1 MSETVT
7 PEQRAALEALGYS
20 DTWLTT
26 GILDPALLAEQHKRL
41 QAGGTRKLAKYRAQA
56 LAAWCGREGAIDEGQ
71 IEAYLA
77 LAAADPDAKLAQ
89 VAITEL
95 IQSPRLALEQLS
107 GLTSSDPK
115 LLRRH
120 EPLIRRVYLTRRL
133 EEGVTD
139 ELVQQVIELKD
150 ASVQTALIRDA
161 RLARK
166 HAELLAKQGAN
177 LTIREMAQAWFQDKK
192 AWK

>member
-7 PEQRAALEALGYS
+7 PEEREALETLEYGEA
-20 DTWLTT
+20 WLTT
-26 GILDPALLAEQHKRL
+26 GILDRKLLAEQYQRL

-56 LAAWCGREGAIDEGQ
+56 LAAWCAREGAIDEAQ

-77 LAAADPDAKLAQ
+77 LAATQGDAKLTQ
-89 VAITEL
+89 SAIAEL
-95 IQSPRLALEQLS
+95 IQSPRLALAQLS
-107 GLTSSDPK
+107 ALAGSDPK

-133 EEGVTD
+133 EQGVTD
-139 ELVQQVIELKD
+139 ELVQQVIEHKD
-150 ASVQTALIRDA
+150 ASVQTGLIRDA

>member
-7 PEQRAALEALGYS
+7 PEQRTALEALEYS

-26 GILDPALLAEQHKRL
+26 GILDPALLAEQHQRL
-41 QAGGTRKLAKYRAQA
+41 QSGGTRKLAKYRAQA
-56 LAAWCGREGAIDEGQ
+56 LAAWCSREGAIDEGE

-89 VAITEL
+89 LAIVEL
-95 IQSPRLALEQLS
+95 IQSPRLALAQLS
-107 GLTSSDPK
+107 GLAGSDPK

-150 ASVQTALIRDA
+150 ASVQTALIRDS

>member
-26 GILDPALLAEQHKRL
+26 GILDPALLAEQHQRL
-41 QAGGTRKLAKYRAQA
+41 QAGGTRKLTKYRAQA

-89 VAITEL
+89 VAITAL

-107 GLTSSDPK
+107 GLASSDPK